1 MIVTEPRILEDN
13 KFVIEPPVKKMRS
26 DSGSSEHNIES
37 PVTVRNLEL
46 ESVKTLFQDYDLL
59 ESEAVSCVICGK
71 NYKSKVCVKKHLWE
85 HSVYWDLFDGL
96 KKQQRVLSIQA
107 AIILAIKFNPSLS
120 LLLVTNSSSG
130 NKKKEKQQQQQQ
142 QQQTQQQTSDK
153 LQQQQNVDIQQQQPC
168 TSSTISTQTSTIIN
182 RKRKAEYDDMVS
194 KPLGNMTMLPLESCS
209 TPTYIIR

>member
-71 NYKSKVCVKKHLWE
+71 NI
-85 HSVYWDLFDGL
+85 F
-96 KKQQRVLSIQA
+96 
-107 AIILAIKFNPSLS
+107 FF
-120 LLLVTNSSSG
+120 LLN
-130 NKKKEKQQQQQQ
+130 
-142 QQQTQQQTSDK
+142 
-153 LQQQQNVDIQQQQPC
+153 LQFFF
-168 TSSTISTQTSTIIN
+168 S
-182 RKRKAEYDDMVS
+182 
-194 KPLGNMTMLPLESCS
+194 
-209 TPTYIIR
+209 

>member
-71 NYKSKVCVKKHLWE
+71 NFFTFS
-85 HSVYWDLFDGL
+85 
-96 KKQQRVLSIQA
+96 
-107 AIILAIKFNPSLS
+107 IKFKSFGFFLDCEIYNHTAM
-120 LLLVTNSSSG
+120 LL
-130 NKKKEKQQQQQQ
+130 
-142 QQQTQQQTSDK
+142 
-153 LQQQQNVDIQQQQPC
+153 
-168 TSSTISTQTSTIIN
+168 
-182 RKRKAEYDDMVS
+182 
-194 KPLGNMTMLPLESCS
+194 
-209 TPTYIIR
+209 